1 MTTIIR
7 RSEGKSMTPDGIA
20 LYEQHWMPM
29 GAKASVVI
37 VHGYGE
43 HSSRYKHVAD
53 FLAEHGY
60 AVQTYDQRGHGKT
73 GTGLHINAWED
84 FWADLD
90 LMRSRASER
99 LPGKPVFLY
108 GHSMGGCIV
117 ASFAIAKQ
125 AEVGNTVAGLILS
138 SALLKTPD
146 NISPLLIQVSALLS
160 KIAPKLKTIK
170 LSAAGIS
177 QDPEVVAAYE
187 ADPLVYQ
194 EGMPARI
201 GAEMNRAV
209 AMIRTNMEALTLP
222 VLIWHGTADVVTDPA
237 GSQQLYERAQ
247 SADKTLKLYEG
258 GFHEMH
264 NEPNQDEVLRD
275 LLAWLDERS

>member
-7 RSEGKSMTPDGIA
+7 RSEGKITTPDGIA

-37 VHGYGE
+37 VHGIGE

-60 AVQTYDQRGHGKT
+60 AVQAYDQRGHGKT
-73 GTGLHINAWED
+73 GSDLHINSIDE

-90 LMRSRASER
+90 LMRQHASER

-125 AEVGNTVAGLILS
+125 PAVAGLVLS

-146 NISPLLIQVSALLS
+146 NISPLLVTVSALLS
-160 KIAPKLKTIK
+160 KVAPRLKTIK
-170 LSAAGIS
+170 LSAASIS
-177 QDPEVVAAYE
+177 QDPDVVAAYG
-187 ADPLVYQ
+187 ADPLVYHA
-194 EGMPARI
+194 GIPARI
-201 GAEMNRAV
+201 GAELNRAV
-209 AMIRTNMEALTLP
+209 ALIQANMEAITLP
-222 VLIWHGTADVVTDPA
+222 LLIWHGTADALTDIV
-237 GSQQLYERAQ
+237 GSQQLYARAQ

-264 NEPNQDEVLRD
+264 NEPNQDEVLQD
-275 LLAWLDERS
+275 LWVWLEGRC

>member
-7 RSEGKSMTPDGIA
+7 RSEGRLTTPDGIA

-73 GTGLHINAWED
+73 GNNLFIKSWDE
-84 FWADLD
+84 FWADLT
-90 LMRSRASER
+90 LMLNRARER
-99 LPGKPVFLY
+99 LPNKPVFLY

-117 ASFAIAKQ
+117 ASYVITQ
-125 AEVGNTVAGLILS
+125 QPDEVTGIILS

-146 NISPLLIQVSALLS
+146 NVSPLLIKMSALLS
-160 KIAPKLKTIK
+160 KLIPKLKT
-170 LSAAGIS
+170 LTLTTAGLS
-177 QDPEVVAAYE
+177 QDPDVVAAYE
-187 ADPLVYQ
+187 ADPLVYHDKL
-194 EGMPARI
+194 PVRI
-201 GAEMNRAV
+201 GSEMNRAV
-209 AMIRTNMEALTLP
+209 AIIQANMEALTLP

-247 SADKTLKLYEG
+247 SADKTLKRYEG

-264 NEPNQDEVLRD
+264 NEPNHDEVLGD
-275 LLAWLDERS
+275 LLAWLEARS

>member
-7 RSEGKSMTPDGIA
+7 RSESKIAVPDGVS

-37 VHGYGE
+37 VHGIGE
-43 HSSRYKHVAD
+43 HSGRYKHVAD

-60 AVQTYDQRGHGKT
+60 AVQAYDQRGHGKT
-73 GTGLHINAWED
+73 GNDLHVNSIEE

-90 LMRSRASER
+90 FMRNCASER

-117 ASFAIAKQ
+117 ASFAISQ
-125 AEVGNTVAGLILS
+125 QPSVAGLILS

-146 NISPLLIQVSALLS
+146 NISPLLISVSALLS
-160 KIAPKLKTIK
+160 KIAPRLKTIK
-170 LSAAGIS
+170 LSSVAIS
-177 QDPEVVAAYE
+177 QDPDVVAAYE
-187 ADPLVYQ
+187 ADPLVYHAAI
-194 EGMPARI
+194 PARI
-201 GAEMNRAV
+201 GAELNRAV
-209 AMIRTNMEALTLP
+209 ALIQANMEAITLP
-222 VLIWHGTADVVTDPA
+222 LLIWHGTADALTDIA

-264 NEPNQDEVLRD
+264 NEFNQDEVLHD
-275 LLAWLDERS
+275 LLAWLDGRS

>member
-7 RSEGKSMTPDGIA
+7 RSEGKITTPNGTA

-37 VHGYGE
+37 VHGIGE

-73 GTGLHINAWED
+73 GSDLHINSIED
-84 FWADLD
+84 FWNDLD
-90 LMRSRASER
+90 FVRNRASER
-99 LPGKPVFLY
+99 VANKPVFLY

-117 ASFAIAKQ
+117 ASFAIARQ
-125 AEVGNTVAGLILS
+125 PSAAGLILS

-146 NISPLLIQVSALLS
+146 NISPLLIRVSALLS
-160 KIAPKLKTIK
+160 KIAPRLKTIK
-170 LSAAGIS
+170 LSSASIS
-177 QDPEVVAAYE
+177 QDPEVVAAYD
-187 ADPLVYQ
+187 ADPLVYH
-194 EGMPARI
+194 GGVPARL
-201 GAEMNRAV
+201 GAELNSAV
-209 AMIRTNMEALTLP
+209 ALIQASMEAITLP
-222 VLIWHGTADVVTDPA
+222 MLIWHGTADALTDIA

-247 SADKTLKLYEG
+247 STDKTLKLYEG

-264 NEPNQDEVLRD
+264 NEPNQDEVLGD
-275 LLAWLDERS
+275 LLAWLDARA